1 MVPAV
6 FGAAWL
12 N

>member
-6 FGAAWL
+6 FGSGVL
-12 N
+12 